1 MNGTAELFKLLDI
14 QLSDN
19 LSVLIGLIIVL
30 LFVAV
35 LYGLVLLVCR
45 FLNRWTG
52 NTRFHVLKLIPQF
65 KLFRQIGFVLLS
77 FIFGMLSIIM
87 LPEGKIASFC
97 LILSSLGILF
107 FILMAFFAILNIA
120 LRWCYL
126 KRWGRDL
133 PLSGIF
139 QTIKLISAIV
149 IGLLMV
155 STVFDQSPVYMLS
168 GLGVITSVLLLVF
181 KEPLLGLVAG
191 IQLSANRTLKEGD
204 WMEMPSHLVDGNVEN
219 IGLTTIKVM
228 NWDNTSTIVP
238 TSALLSNPF
247 KNWRSMQE
255 SGGRRIKRA
264 FYVDTESV
272 RFLTQEEKQSYIE
285 RFPFLKDPF
294 EIHLGDLS
302 NLSAF
307 RYFMTDY
314 LNKHPMISD
323 KFTRMIRMLPIEAKG
338 IPVEVYCFT
347 RTIEWVVYES
357 IQSSIMEFVYASLDM
372 FDLSAYQSLGGSLN
386 KTSIEV

>member
-19 LSVLIGLIIVL
+19 LSVWLGLVIILV
-30 LFVAV
+30 VSGV
-35 LYGLVLLVCR
+35 LYGLVLLACR
-45 FLNRWTG
+45 YLNRWMS
-52 NTRFHVLKLIPQF
+52 NVRFSVLKLIPQF

-77 FIFGMLSIIM
+77 VIFGTLCVIM
-87 LPEGKIASFC
+87 LPEGRISSFC
-97 LILSSLGILF
+97 LTVSGLGILF
-107 FILMAFFAILNIA
+107 FILMTIFAILNIT
-120 LRWCYL
+120 LRWCHL

-139 QTIKLISAIV
+139 QTLKLMSAIV

-264 FYVDTESV
+264 FYVDTASV
-272 RFLTQEEKQSYIE
+272 RFLTQEEKQNYIA
-285 RFPFLKDPF
+285 RFPCLKDPF
-294 EIHLGDLS
+294 EMHMGDVS

-323 KFTRMIRMLPIEAKG
+323 HFTRMVRMLPIEAKG

-357 IQSSIMEFVYASLDM
+357 IQSAIMEFVYASLDM
-372 FDLSAYQSLGGSLN
+372 FELSAYQALGGSLKN
-386 KTSIEV
+386 TPIEV